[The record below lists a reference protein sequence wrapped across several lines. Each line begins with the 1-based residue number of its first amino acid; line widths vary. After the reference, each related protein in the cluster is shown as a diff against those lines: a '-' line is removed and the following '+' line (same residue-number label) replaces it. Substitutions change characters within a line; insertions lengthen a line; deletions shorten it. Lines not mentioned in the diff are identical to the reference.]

1 MTEEKRN
8 KKEYIREIQRREWKN
23 ERRQKSTESITE
35 KQSGR
40 DKVNV
45 KGFMW
50 EIKEK
55 QRTNERKKSKYK
67 IKLTSLSEQGR
78 KKNERIR
85 KRRKKEKVEKGQ
97 RKESILI
104 PTERKESEVEK
115 TNINLKR
122 ETKVKKESERVRKLK
137 YP

>member
-78 KKNERIR
+78 KKM
-85 KRRKKEKVEKGQ
+85 
-97 RKESILI
+97 
-104 PTERKESEVEK
+104 KESEKEGRK
-115 TNINLKR
+115 KR
-122 ETKVKKESERVRKLK
+122 
-137 YP
+137 